1 MTSMLR
7 CCVRPHGERTMASQA
22 SASDFRLDDKH
33 ATLAANH
40 QATSLTDA
48 ARTSLLEMTA
58 LRSQAPAEA
67 LASEATGGVS
77 GAPEEATR
85 TLLDETV
92 SKSPER
98 SAFTLSIRPNPSSP
112 SSLKM
117 AEDDASGKRGWG
129 SCGSFSEM
137 QFTTLATSSASV
149 GVFIYE
155 GLAYNMVYLGRIL
168 PALDKQDCIL
178 PFAIIF
184 NTVWLLAM
192 WSYLAAHRSD
202 PGRVPEQWR
211 QFVRDCGDTLIVSPA
226 RLEWQPGRA
235 TLCRRCASPRPE
247 RAHHCHVCGI
257 CVLRMDHHCP
267 WIYNCVGFRNFK
279 YFFLL
284 LFYTTID
291 CHFITWTMLESVKTS
306 VESDTPFMTMFFL
319 LFGETLAAFLG
330 ILVTCFFSF
339 HVWLML
345 RGMTTIE
352 FCEKSMKS
360 NKSGWN
366 GSAYD
371 RGFGGNLRAVL
382 GDNMLFWLLPMSPP
396 SGRGLYYTEE
406 DTRLNRDLEGGRG
419 IRSRKA
425 THKPRS
431 STTGAKTTYGT
442 SSRKSSGARGWGGAA
457 LSDGSR
463 PASEEAVL
471 WQA

>member
-1 MTSMLR
+1 MPDASVDPAKQRFGETAKFLPVAFVVCNIAGLYAIYMLFH
-7 CCVRPHGERTMASQA
+7 CLPLLQQEESRPRATVEMYAFNGITLMLLICYVQCILVHPGTIPDKE
-22 SASDFRLDDKH
+22 DDPSWEYVPIDGKVV
-33 ATLAANH
+33 
-40 QATSLTDA
+40 TDA
-48 ARTSLLEMTA
+48 GQLQETKK
-58 LRSQAPAEA
+58 
-67 LASEATGGVS
+67 S
-77 GAPEEATR
+77 GDRRHCKWCAKYKPDR
-85 TLLDETV
+85 CHHCRV
-92 SKSPER
+92 CR
-98 SAFTLSIRPNPSSP
+98 
-112 SSLKM
+112 M
-117 AEDDASGKRGWG
+117 
-129 SCGSFSEM
+129 
-137 QFTTLATSSASV
+137 
-149 GVFIYE
+149 
-155 GLAYNMVYLGRIL
+155 
-168 PALDKQDCIL
+168 CIL
-178 PFAIIF
+178 K
-184 NTVWLLAM
+184 
-192 WSYLAAHRSD
+192 
-202 PGRVPEQWR
+202 
-211 QFVRDCGDTLIVSPA
+211 
-226 RLEWQPGRA
+226 
-235 TLCRRCASPRPE
+235 
-247 RAHHCHVCGI
+247 
-257 CVLRMDHHCP
+257 MDHHCP